1 MEEIDLQKA
10 RLERNQFQIDWLV
23 SIAFEPL
30 GYFDEHARFAFD

>member
-1 MEEIDLQKA
+1 MEEIKLQKA
-10 RLERNQFQIDWLV
+10 RLERNQLQIDWLE